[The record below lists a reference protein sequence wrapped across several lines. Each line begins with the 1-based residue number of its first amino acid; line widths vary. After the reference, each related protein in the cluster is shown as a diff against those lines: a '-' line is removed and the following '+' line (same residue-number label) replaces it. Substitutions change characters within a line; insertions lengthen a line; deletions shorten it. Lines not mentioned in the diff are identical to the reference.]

1 MSPVLTAPI
10 VSTQWVAD
18 HLGADDL
25 VVVDASVLVTAAS
38 AGGGRSWQ
46 TGHEAY
52 LLDGHVPGAVF
63 ADLPGDFSDTSSP
76 LPFTRPG
83 ESAFEEAVGALGIS
97 NDTCVVVYDS
107 SRGQWAARLWWLFHA
122 FGYDDVAV
130 LDGGWSAWRS
140 EERPYDLGAVEPGTA
155 DFVAEERPD
164 AWADKAFVEDVV
176 AGREDA
182 ALVCALPPAEFSGSE
197 GHWARPGHI
206 PGSANVPLETLVD
219 DSRRFRRTAELRTA
233 LGAAAGAGRVVVY
246 CGAGVQAAADALALT
261 LVGHTRVSVYDGSLA
276 EWAADP
282 AAPLD
287 APAAA

>member
-25 VVVDASVLVTAAS
+25 VVVDASVVVSAATE
-38 AGGGRSWQ
+38 GPRSWH

-63 ADLPGDFSDTSSP
+63 ADLPGDFSDASSP

-83 ESAFEEAVGALGIS
+83 ETAFEEAVGALGIT
-97 NDTCVVVYDS
+97 NDTCVIVYDS
-107 SRGQWAARLWWLFHA
+107 SRGQWAARLWWLFRA

-140 EERPYDLGAVEPGTA
+140 EERPYDLGAVEPATA
-155 DFVAEERPD
+155 DFVAEERPE
-164 AWADKAFVEDVV
+164 AWADKAFVEAVV

-182 ALVCALPPAEFSGSE
+182 ALVCGLPPAEFAGSE

-206 PGSANVPLETLVD
+206 PGSVNAPLDTLVD
-219 DSRRFRRTAELRTA
+219 ESRHFRRTPELRAA
-233 LGAAAGAGRVVVY
+233 LGPAVDAQRVVVY

-261 LVGHTRVSVYDGSLA
+261 LVGHTRVSLYDGSLA

-282 AAPLD
+282 AAPLV